1 MKSQI
6 PTIVRKFFS
15 NLSTPKKLALLALI
29 LGVIAVFA
37 GSPYLGSEVRVN
49 TKDLA
54 LSTVK
59 NSDKIN
65 PLELADWIIK
75 GKADYT
81 LVDLRTEDQYNKYF
95 IPTAINIPLTQLP
108 ESDLLRNQKIILY
121 SDDDVN
127 TAQAWFILKSE
138 GFKGVYMLDGS
149 LKSWNHEV
157 LFPKLAVNA
166 SKEEI
171 AQFEKI
177 KEISKYFG
185 GQAQTDSTQISET
198 KINFPTPQVTSKG
211 NLNQPKK
218 KKREGC

>member
-1 MKSQI
+1 MK
-6 PTIVRKFFS
+6 KFFS
-15 NLSTPKKLALLALI
+15 NLSAPKKLAFAALALGI
-29 LGVIAVFA
+29 VALFA
-37 GSPYLGSEVRVN
+37 GSPYSGSQVKVN

-59 NSDKIN
+59 NSDKIK
-65 PLELADWIIK
+65 PLELADWIIQ

-81 LVDLRTEDQYNKYF
+81 LVDLRNEEQYNQYF
-95 IPTAINIPLTQLP
+95 IPTAINIPLPQID

-121 SDDDVN
+121 ADDDIN
-127 TAQAWFILKSE
+127 AAQAWFILKSKN
-138 GFKGVYMLDGS
+138 FKGVYLLDGG
-149 LKSWNHEV
+149 LKTWQEEV

-185 GQAQTDSTQISET
+185 GSAQTDSTQVSET
-198 KINFPTPQVTSKG
+198 KVKLPTPQVTS
-211 NLNQPKK
+211 QPNVTKTKK

>member
-1 MKSQI
+1 MK
-6 PTIVRKFFS
+6 KFFS
-15 NLSTPKKLALLALI
+15 NLSTPKKLALFALL
-29 LGVIAVFA
+29 LGIIAVFA
-37 GSPYLGSEVRVN
+37 GSPYMGSEVRVN

-59 NSDKIN
+59 NSDKIK

-75 GKADYT
+75 GEADYT
-81 LVDLRTEDQYNKYF
+81 LVDLRSEDQYSEYF
-95 IPTAINIPLTQLP
+95 IPTAINIPLVQLP

-121 SDDDVN
+121 SKDDVN
-127 TAQAWFILKSE
+127 AAQAWFILKSKN
-138 GFKGVYMLDGS
+138 FKGVYILDGG
-149 LKSWNHEV
+149 LKEWKNEV

-171 AQFEKI
+171 AGFEKV

-185 GQAQTDSTQISET
+185 GSAQTDSTQVSET
-198 KINFPTPQVTSKG
+198 KVNLPIPQVTSKG
-211 NLNQPKK
+211 NVNQPKK

>member
-1 MKSQI
+1 MKKI
-6 PTIVRKFFS
+6 FS
-15 NLSTPKKLALLALI
+15 NLSTPKKLALFALLMGI
-29 LGVIAVFA
+29 IAVFA
-37 GSPYLGSEVRVN
+37 GSPYMGSEVKVN

-59 NSDKIN
+59 NSDKIK

-81 LVDLRTEDQYNKYF
+81 LVDLRNEDQYNQYF
-95 IPTAINIPLTQLP
+95 IPTAINIPLIQLP

-121 SDDDVN
+121 SEDDVN
-127 TAQAWFILKSE
+127 AAQAWFILKSKN
-138 GFKGVYMLDGS
+138 FKGVYILDGG
-149 LKSWNHEV
+149 LKKWQEEV

-171 AQFEKI
+171 AQFEKVI
-177 KEISKYFG
+177 DISKYFG
-185 GQAQTDSTQISET
+185 GSAQTDSTQVAET
-198 KINFPTPQVTSKG
+198 KVNLPTPQVTSKG
-211 NLNQPKK
+211 NVNQPKK

>member
-1 MKSQI
+1 MK
-6 PTIVRKFFS
+6 KFIS
-15 NLSTPKKLALLALI
+15 NLSTPKKLVVVALL

-37 GSPYLGSEVRVN
+37 GSPYMGFKVKVN

-59 NSDKIN
+59 NSDKVK
-65 PLELADWIIK
+65 PVELADWIIK

-81 LVDLRTEDQYNKYF
+81 LVDLRSGEQFNEYN
-95 IPTAINIPLTQLP
+95 IPTSINIPLPELP

-121 SDDDVN
+121 ADDDVN
-127 TAQAWFILKSE
+127 AAQAWFILKSKN
-138 GFKGVYMLDGS
+138 FKGVYLLDGG
-149 LKSWNHEV
+149 LKKWQEEV

-177 KEISKYFG
+177 KETSNYFG
-185 GQAQTDSTQISET
+185 GSAQTDSTQVSET
-198 KINFPTPQVTSKG
+198 KVNLPTPQVKSQSNVTKT
-211 NLNQPKK
+211 KK

>member
-1 MKSQI
+1 MK
-6 PTIVRKFFS
+6 KFIS
-15 NLSTPKKLALLALI
+15 NLSTPKKLAVVALL

-37 GSPYLGSEVRVN
+37 GSPYMGFKVKVN

-59 NSDKIN
+59 NSDKVK
-65 PLELADWIIK
+65 PVELADWIIK

-81 LVDLRTEDQYNKYF
+81 LVDLRSGEQFNEYN
-95 IPTAINIPLTQLP
+95 IPTSINIPLPELP

-121 SDDDVN
+121 ADDDVN
-127 TAQAWFILKSE
+127 AAQAWFILKSKY
-138 GFKGVYMLDGS
+138 FKGVYLLDGG
-149 LKSWNHEV
+149 LKKWQEEV

-177 KEISKYFG
+177 KETSNYFG
-185 GQAQTDSTQISET
+185 GSAQTDSTQVSET
-198 KINFPTPQVTSKG
+198 KVNLPTPQVKSQSNVTKT
-211 NLNQPKK
+211 KK

>member
-1 MKSQI
+1 MK
-6 PTIVRKFFS
+6 KFFS
-15 NLSTPKKLALLALI
+15 NLSTPKKLALVALF

-37 GSPYLGSEVRVN
+37 GSPYLGSEVKVN

-65 PLELADWIIK
+65 PIELADWIIQ

-81 LVDLRTEDQYNKYF
+81 LVDLRNEDQYNQYF
-95 IPTAINIPLTQLP
+95 IPTAINIPLPQLP

-121 SDDDVN
+121 ADDDVN
-127 TAQAWFILKSE
+127 SAQAWFILKSQ
-138 GFKGVYMLDGS
+138 GFKGVYILDGS
-149 LKSWNHEV
+149 LKSWNEEV
-157 LFPKLAVNA
+157 LFPKLSSNA
-166 SKEEI
+166 SKDEI
-171 AQFEKI
+171 AQFEKV
-177 KEISKYFG
+177 KEMSQYFG
-185 GQAQTDSTQISET
+185 GQAQTDSTQVSET
-198 KINFPTPQVTSKG
+198 KVKLPTPQVTSKG

>member
-1 MKSQI
+1 MK
-6 PTIVRKFFS
+6 KFFS
-15 NLSTPKKLALLALI
+15 NLSTQKKLAVIALL
-29 LGVIAVFA
+29 LGVVAVFA
-37 GSPYLGSEVRVN
+37 GSPYMGSKVKVN

-59 NSDKIN
+59 NSDKIQ

-81 LVDLRTEDQYNKYF
+81 LVDVRDENRFGEYF
-95 IPTAINIPLTQLP
+95 IPTAINIPLPELP

-127 TAQAWFILKSE
+127 AAQAWFILKSKN
-138 GFKGVYMLDGS
+138 FKAAYLLDGG
-149 LKSWNHEV
+149 LKKWNDDV
-157 LFPKLAVNA
+157 LFPKLGVNA
-166 SKEEI
+166 SQEEI

-185 GQAQTDSTQISET
+185 GVPQTGSEQVSET
-198 KINFPTPQVTSKG
+198 KVSLPKPQVTSQTSVGKT
-211 NLNQPKK
+211 KK

>member
-1 MKSQI
+1 MKKI
-6 PTIVRKFFS
+6 FS
-15 NLSTPKKLALLALI
+15 NLSTPKKLALFALL
-29 LGVIAVFA
+29 LGIIAVFA
-37 GSPYLGSEVRVN
+37 GSPYMGSEVKVN

-59 NSDKIN
+59 NSDKVK

-81 LVDLRTEDQYNKYF
+81 LVELRSEDKFSEYF
-95 IPTAINIPLTQLP
+95 IPTAINIPLVQLP

-121 SDDDVN
+121 SEDDVN
-127 TAQAWFILKSE
+127 AAQAWFILKSKN
-138 GFKGVYMLDGS
+138 FKGVYLLDGG
-149 LKSWNHEV
+149 LKEWNNEV
-157 LFPKLAVNA
+157 LFPKLALNA

-171 AQFEKI
+171 AQFEKV

-198 KINFPTPQVTSKG
+198 KVNLPTPQVTSKG
-211 NLNQPKK
+211 NVNQPKK

>member
-1 MKSQI
+1 MK
-6 PTIVRKFFS
+6 KFFNS
-15 NLSTPKKLALLALI
+15 LSTPKKLALFAL
-29 LGVIAVFA
+29 LFGVIAVFA
-37 GSPYLGSEVRVN
+37 GSPYMGSRVKVN

-65 PLELADWIIK
+65 ALELADWIIK

-81 LVDLRTEDQYNKYF
+81 LVDLRTEDQYSEYF

-121 SDDDVN
+121 AEDDIN
-127 TAQAWFILKSE
+127 AAQAWFILKSKD
-138 GFKGVYMLDGS
+138 FRGVYILDGG
-149 LKSWNHEV
+149 LKKWQDEV

-166 SKEEI
+166 TKEEI
-171 AQFEKI
+171 LQFEKI
-177 KEISKYFG
+177 KEISQYFG
-185 GQAQTDSTQISET
+185 GSAQTDSTQVSET
-198 KINFPTPQVTSKG
+198 KVNLPTPQVTTQTSVAKT
-211 NLNQPKK
+211 KK

>member
-1 MKSQI
+1 MK
-6 PTIVRKFFS
+6 KFFS
-15 NLSTPKKLALLALI
+15 DLSTPKKLALFALV

-37 GSPYLGSEVRVN
+37 GSPYMGSEVKVN

-59 NSDKIN
+59 NSDKIQ

-81 LVDLRTEDQYNKYF
+81 LVDVRDENQFSEYF
-95 IPTAINIPLTQLP
+95 IPTAVNIPLPQLP

-121 SDDDVN
+121 ADDDVN
-127 TAQAWFILKSE
+127 AAQAWFILKSNN
-138 GFKGVYMLDGS
+138 FKGVYLLDGG
-149 LKSWNHEV
+149 LNKWNDDV
-157 LFPKLAVNA
+157 LFPELAMNA
-166 SKEEI
+166 SQEEI

-177 KEISKYFG
+177 KEISNYFG
-185 GQAQTDSTQISET
+185 GVPQTGSEQVSET
-198 KINFPTPQVTSKG
+198 KVSLPTPQVTSKR